1 MDFDLL
7 RLLVFLTELQGGR
20 QVLPEPTLLGCNAC
34 LIFWLWNSRSVCHL
48 RRLSAAGFGV
58 AEAILEGRSSK
69 GNYGCMKW
77 LGLYSKCSRFG
88 RSCVSTS
95 SCLFLE
101 ILGKGGLR
109 GLTWSNRN

>member
-1 MDFDLL
+1 
-7 RLLVFLTELQGGR
+7 
-20 QVLPEPTLLGCNAC
+20 
-34 LIFWLWNSRSVCHL
+34 
-48 RRLSAAGFGV
+48 
-58 AEAILEGRSSK
+58 
-69 GNYGCMKW
+69 MKW

-109 GLTWSNRN
+109 GLTWSNRNWKIVLRELGVGVRGLRHSLMVGLHPALKSRENKQSSPMYVLVALCPAG